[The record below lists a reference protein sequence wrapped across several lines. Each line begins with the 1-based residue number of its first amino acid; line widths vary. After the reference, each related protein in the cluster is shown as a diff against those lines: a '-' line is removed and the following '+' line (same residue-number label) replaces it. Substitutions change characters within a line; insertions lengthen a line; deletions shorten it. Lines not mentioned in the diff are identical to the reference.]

1 MRILFTSTKGE
12 GHIRPLLPYARAA
25 AGLGH
30 DVQIA
35 APEPCAPIIAK
46 AGFRH
51 HVFECLSGPELE
63 AIWGPHRG
71 VRDDD
76 MVKIA
81 IPQMFAGATAER
93 SMPGLR
99 QAVETWRPDV
109 IVRESVEYAGLVV
122 AEAYGIPHARVN
134 VHNCG
139 FEELVNSY
147 AVEPVATLLE
157 GVGAAGDSKAMIWE
171 EPVFT
176 AFPETFDGDA
186 QAGEN
191 NPPMRVST
199 ASSGP
204 VPETDWTPKGERPLV
219 YMTFG
224 TVAAGFGQKGHL
236 YQLVLDALAQT
247 DTEILLTVGPNFDI
261 SSLENVPGNVDV
273 RSFVPQAAV
282 FPHAAAILCHG
293 GSGTL
298 LGGFGA
304 GLPQVVTPLFAD
316 QFDNARRAE
325 RAGLGLM
332 VSDPIEEGV
341 ADAVT
346 EIMKNQDIAER
357 CALVAAEMASLVPSD
372 VAAERMV
379 GLARGG

>member
-1 MRILFTSTKGE
+1 MRILFTSTQGE
-12 GHIRPLLPYARAA
+12 GHIRPLLPYAKAVAA
-25 AGLGH
+25 LGH
-30 DVQIA
+30 DVRIA
-35 APEPCAPIIAK
+35 APEGCGPIISK
-46 AGFRH
+46 AGFEH
-51 HVFECLSGPELE
+51 HVFDCLSGPELE
-63 AIWGPHRG
+63 AIWAPHRG
-71 VRDDD
+71 VRGDD
-76 MVKIA
+76 MLKIA
-81 IPQMFAGATAER
+81 IPQMFAGATASKSLPR
-93 SMPGLR
+93 LR

-109 IVRESVEYAGLVV
+109 IVRESVEYAGLML
-122 AEAYGIPHARVN
+122 AEAHGIPHARVN

-139 FEELVNSY
+139 FEERVNSY
-147 AVEPVATLLE
+147 AVEPVATLLD
-157 GVGAAGDSKAMIWE
+157 GVGVAGDAKAIIWD

-176 AFPETFDGDA
+176 AFPATFDGDA
-186 QAGEN
+186 RAGEN

-199 ASSGP
+199 AAGGP
-204 VPETDWTPKGERPLV
+204 VPETDWRPKGERPLV

-261 SSLENVPGNVDV
+261 SSLENVPEYVDV

-316 QFDNARRAE
+316 QFDNAQRAE
-325 RAGLGLM
+325 SAGLGLM
-332 VSDPIEEGV
+332 VRDPIEEGV
-341 ADAVT
+341 AEAVT
-346 EIMKNQDIAER
+346 EIMKRQDIAER
-357 CALVAAEMASLVPSD
+357 CALVAAEMASLVPSAA
-372 VAAERMV
+372 AAERVV
-379 GLARGG
+379 GLARGS